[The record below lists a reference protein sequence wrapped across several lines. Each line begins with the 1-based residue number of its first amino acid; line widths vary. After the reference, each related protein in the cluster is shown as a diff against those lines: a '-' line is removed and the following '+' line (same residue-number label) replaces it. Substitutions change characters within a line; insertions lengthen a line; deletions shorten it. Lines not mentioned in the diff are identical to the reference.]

1 MRHLTTQRHYE
12 VPGGTLKVILT
23 TDHALSTSERVEFD
37 RIDDACEAFR
47 DHVARLLHP
56 AAVAGEDPGREV
68 DDAIWALGGDADIM
82 AG

>member
-37 RIDDACEAFR
+37 RIDEACEAFR
-47 DHVARLLHP
+47 DHVARILHP
-56 AAVAGEDPGREV
+56 AAAGAEDPAGEV